1 VDKTLV
7 TVEKN
12 LTEGALLVIAVLFV
26 LLGNVR
32 AALLTAAVIPLAM
45 LMTITGMVQTHSV
58 LDAADAGR
66 AACALSHR
74 SRARGRGTKGRIA
87 RRKRGMMYY
96 AAKVLI
102 TTGLIV
108 LISEISKRSTL
119 IGAILA
125 SVPLV
130 SVLAM
135 IWLYWDTHDAMQV
148 AALSRS
154 ILWLVIPSLV
164 LFVLLPI
171 LLERALNFYAS
182 LAASIAATVLCY
194 YVMIAVL
201 RHFGVR
207 L

>member
-1 VDKTLV
+1 
-7 TVEKN
+7 
-12 LTEGALLVIAVLFV
+12 
-26 LLGNVR
+26 
-32 AALLTAAVIPLAM
+32 
-45 LMTITGMVQTHSV
+45 
-58 LDAADAGR
+58 
-66 AACALSHR
+66 
-74 SRARGRGTKGRIA
+74 
-87 RRKRGMMYY
+87 MMYY

-102 TTGLIV
+102 TTALIV

-135 IWLYWDTHDAMQV
+135 IWLYWDTRDASQV
-148 AALSRS
+148 AVLSRS

-171 LLERALNFYAS
+171 LLERAVNFYVS
-182 LAASIAATVLCY
+182 LAASIGATVVCY
-194 YVMIAVL
+194 YVMIVVL